1 MGTRE
6 RRQRQESL
14 WIAAAELPVTA
25 AHPFYQRLNQLLDEQ
40 GFDQFVEALCA
51 SFYADRMGRP
61 SLTPGIYFRL
71 LLVGYFEGID
81 SERGIAWRAADS
93 LGLRRFL
100 SIDMDE
106 STPDHSTIS
115 RTRRLIS
122 LETHQE
128 VFRWALRVLAERGL
142 VKGTTVAVDATTLE
156 ANAAMRSIVRRDTG
170 EEYQEFLQR
179 LAKESGIETP
189 TREQLARLDR
199 KRKKRTSNQEWVNP
213 HDPDAKV
220 AKMKDGST
228 HLAHKAEHAV
238 DLETGAIVAVTLQG
252 ADQGDTTTILET
264 VAQAGEQ
271 IAEVAAA
278 VNSEE
283 GGERVNPEGPAEVV
297 TDKGY
302 HGNEVVVGLQQAG
315 VRSYISEPERGPRKW
330 EGKRA
335 EQAAVYANR
344 RRIRG
349 KRGKALLRRRGE
361 LVERSFA
368 HVYGT
373 GGMRRTH
380 LRKHEN
386 ILKRLVIHVSAF
398 NHGRLE
404 PAPRTPEGHYGQ
416 GRQGDR
422 DAVVPPVARHSD

>member
-1 MGTRE
+1 
-6 RRQRQESL
+6 
-14 WIAAAELPVTA
+14 
-25 AHPFYQRLNQLLDEQ
+25 
-40 GFDQFVEALCA
+40 
-51 SFYADRMGRP
+51 
-61 SLTPGIYFRL
+61 L

-122 LETHQE
+122 LETHRE

-156 ANAAMRSIVRRDTG
+156 ANAAMRSVVRRDTG
-170 EEYQEFLQR
+170 GGV
-179 LAKESGIETP
+179 SGISLAVGQGVGHRDADARAIGAPGSQTEETDVKP
-189 TREQLARLDR
+189 GV
-199 KRKKRTSNQEWVNP
+199 VNP

-252 ADQGDTTTILET
+252 ADQGDTTTIMET

-283 GGERVNPEGPAEVV
+283 GGERVNPEGRCAQLHFRAGARPPEMGGQASRTSGGVREPAAHS
-297 TDKGY
+297 G
-302 HGNEVVVGLQQAG
+302 QAG
-315 VRSYISEPERGPRKW
+315 QGAVAATRGVGGAVVCARVRDGRN
-330 EGKRA
+330 
-335 EQAAVYANR
+335 AADALT
-344 RRIRG
+344 
-349 KRGKALLRRRGE
+349 KA
-361 LVERSFA
+361 
-368 HVYGT
+368 
-373 GGMRRTH
+373 
-380 LRKHEN
+380 RKHPQA
-386 ILKRLVIHVSAF
+386 ISDSCKCLQSQSHF
-398 NHGRLE
+398 
-404 PAPRTPEGHYGQ
+404 APRTEGGHAAGPS
-416 GRQGDR
+416 G
-422 DAVVPPVARHSD
+422 PPDLV